1 MPANHFVRLLHRA
14 WVVAALTLW
23 SAATPA
29 NEPASGPLV
38 ALRQGAELSC
48 QSPEPY
54 FCENMHVRC
63 AGRTTVATFP
73 FTLRAEAAG
82 ASVVLAPAN
91 AEGPGAYQ
99 NARVEWADDQS
110 YLLLTPRAG
119 NGYVKVLADGKYV
132 FRHYI
137 QSRGVMSLGQCR

>member
-1 MPANHFVRLLHRA
+1 MASASRAMVIAAPILWGAN
-14 WVVAALTLW
+14 AA
-23 SAATPA
+23 A
-29 NEPASGPLV
+29 NEPASGPLL

-63 AGRTTVATFP
+63 AGRTSVATFP
-73 FTLRAEAAG
+73 FTLRAEAGG
-82 ASVVLAPAN
+82 AKVVLTPVN
-91 AEGPGAYQ
+91 AEGPGAFQ
-99 NARVEWADDQS
+99 PAKVEWAADQS
-110 YLLLTPRAG
+110 YLLLEPQAG

-137 QSRGVMSLGQCR
+137 QSRGVMSLGQCK